1 MDQITLT
8 KAFLALSKELITG
21 RLRRNPQRDN
31 QRRWIKYREKS
42 SAGMKQI
49 GGNKKDG
56 AEKKSKCGKT
66 ERAARRSTQA
76 LAARLPRMLSDSGR
90 LMTGSRGHSESERAA
105 ATLRLGRP
113 SH

>member
-76 LAARLPRMLSDSGR
+76 LAARLPRMLSDSGEANDR
-90 LMTGSRGHSESERAA
+90 Q
-105 ATLRLGRP
+105 P
-113 SH
+113 WPQ